1 MVSPVTGRSS
11 RSHTRPTPLQAGV
24 EQYLTYLRV
33 EKGSSDNTILSYTRD
48 LRRYSAYLATR
59 GIIAPE
65 RIRTADVR
73 AFMRELAN
81 PTVPLPEPQTAQDR
95 KAAEQDAHDALAATI
110 YAGDKAS
117 AAPPPHNSP
126 SAPAGQILPVPLG
139 PNSIA
144 RTMAAVRMRSGAIIP
159 RVARYAL

>member
-1 MVSPVTGRSS
+1 M
-11 RSHTRPTPLQAGV
+11 
-24 EQYLTYLRV
+24 
-33 EKGSSDNTILSYTRD
+33 
-48 LRRYSAYLATR
+48 RRYSAYLATR

-117 AAPPPHNSP
+117 AAPPPHNSL

-144 RTMAAVRMRSGAIIP
+144 RTMAAVRGAHAFWHSSRTTDTDP
-159 RVARYAL
+159 AAAVKPPKKCQTVT